1 MQKLKLYKILNKIY
15 GLTLFISFFA
25 GLLPI
30 IPFVIAIII
39 GGSTGETISLFLYK
53 QYYPCVIALS
63 AIAVIIGWVAMYV
76 GGKDTGFI
84 KKNKSKTK

>member
-1 MQKLKLYKILNKIY
+1 MREKLYKILNKIY

-30 IPFVIAIII
+30 IPFVIAIVI

-76 GGKDTGFI
+76 GGKDTGLI

>member
-1 MQKLKLYKILNKIY
+1 MREKLYKILNKIY

>member
-1 MQKLKLYKILNKIY
+1 MREKLYKILNKIY
-15 GLTLFISFFA
+15 GLTLFIAFFA